1 MAARTTTK
9 SVTFGHSFTLGEFEE
24 ILPPGIYE
32 IETDEELI
40 EGVSFQ
46 AYRRVLTVIRL
57 PAASGN
63 PSLMRA
69 LTIDPDDLDAAILR
83 DRTATVSTA

>member
-1 MAARTTTK
+1 MTVRTTTE

-24 ILPPGIYE
+24 ILPPGTYDVD
-32 IETDEELI
+32 TDEELL
-40 EGVSFQ
+40 EGLSFQ

-57 PAASGN
+57 PTASGD

-69 LTIDPDDLDAAILR
+69 LTIDPNDLDAAISR
-83 DRTATVSTA
+83 DQETTAPTA